1 MRRTRATALALA
13 TLALAGCQAEPASPA
28 HVSASQPLSTTVSPP
43 ARARE
48 LSTDAARKPRA
59 GELTVLTTLRGM
71 SGTTRNGVLAL
82 SPDGH
87 ALVGVNPPPVQG
99 SLIAQTRMQVMSG
112 AKRSWL
118 PATPKEA
125 LPRQAFDGTMPNDA
139 TAAWLETRSTD
150 LFDVDWKVFG
160 WSHGQV
166 RLLADSDTFAKGHPL
181 PPAAGGDHL
190 IASDGKSVWWSFRK
204 AGTDLPIATNIAT
217 VELDGA
223 PHPRV
228 FVEGADLPTVDPRG
242 GLVYVRDPNTAPDSV
257 GYDIRL
263 RRGARDEIIY
273 HGTVGDVGFISELCV
288 GPDVVAWAIP
298 VEADDGGTIKMLNRS
313 TRDVQTIRLRDS
325 ARGTELVCG
334 DDFIAWGNG
343 SGDGDAGQ
351 YLWSLKTGSP
361 VKLGEAFGVSRV
373 KAAGHYVAWT
383 LPPTSPQAS
392 ANVRLARWNGG

>member
-1 MRRTRATALALA
+1 MRHTLTAAFVLAGL
-13 TLALAGCQAEPASPA
+13 LVAGCQGESAQPA
-28 HVSASQPLSTTVSPP
+28 PLSTSRGPSTPTGSL
-43 ARARE
+43 AGAAE
-48 LSTDAARKPRA
+48 LSTDLARKPRA

-87 ALVGVNPPPVQG
+87 ALVGVNPPPLQG
-99 SLIAQTRMQVMSG
+99 GLIAQARMQVMSG
-112 AKRSWL
+112 GKRSWL

-125 LPRQAFDGTMPNDA
+125 LPRQAFDGAMPNDA

-190 IASDGKSVWWSFRK
+190 MASDGKSVWWSFRK
-204 AGTDLPIATNIAT
+204 AGSELPIATNIAT
-217 VELDGA
+217 ADLAGTSA
-223 PHPRV
+223 PRV
-228 FVEGADLPTVDPRG
+228 VVKGADLPTVDPRG
-242 GLVYVRDPNTAPDSV
+242 GLVYVRDPYTAPHSV
-257 GYDIRL
+257 GYDIHLL
-263 RRGARDEIIY
+263 RGTRDEIVY
-273 HGTVGDVGFISELCV
+273 HGPVGDVGFISELCV

-298 VEADDGGTIKMLNRS
+298 VESDDGGTIKMLNRS

-334 DDFIAWGNG
+334 DDFVAWGNG
-343 SGDGDAGQ
+343 SGNGDAGQ
-351 YLWSLKTGSP
+351 YLWSLKSASP

-392 ANVRLARWNGG
+392 ADTRLARWNGG